1 MFLRTFRGGKNW
13 KQAMFIAKVVGSTVS
28 TQKVDSMV
36 GHKLLV
42 IEPYRVDPETRSSMK
57 TTGRTLVAVDTMGA
71 GENECVLV
79 VQGSSARMTPETKNL
94 PVDAVIIG
102 IVDSVRVGKE
112 NITL

>member
-1 MFLRTFRGGKNW
+1 
-13 KQAMFIAKVVGSTVS
+13 MFIAKVVGSTVS

-57 TTGRTLVAVDTMGA
+57 TTGRTLVAADTMGA
-71 GENECVLV
+71 GENEYVLV

-94 PVDAVIIG
+94 PGHKISAAAMEL
-102 IVDSVRVGKE
+102 RRKMKETEHGKAS
-112 NITL
+112 LS